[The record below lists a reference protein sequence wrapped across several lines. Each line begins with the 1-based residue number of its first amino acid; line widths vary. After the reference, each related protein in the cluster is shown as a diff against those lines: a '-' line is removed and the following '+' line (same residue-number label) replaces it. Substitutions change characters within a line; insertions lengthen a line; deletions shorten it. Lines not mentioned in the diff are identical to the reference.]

1 MTDLKADFGVTGLD
15 ADASKLCD
23 QLQSRLA
30 SVGVVGLGYVGLPTA
45 LELHRAGFSVIG
57 MDTDDQRLSAI
68 RQGLVDSASA
78 SPSELLAI
86 MNGSGFSL
94 TTESQSVGEVDVV
107 IICVPTPIDGAMAP
121 DTTALMHACAEV
133 VANARRGQ
141 TIILTSTT
149 FVGCTRSYLAGPL
162 EDRGF
167 RLGEDVFLAFCPER
181 INPGNGTTG
190 LDQVPRV
197 VGGVTPA
204 CTSAAASVVGRIT
217 PSVFPV
223 TSPEAAEMAKL
234 VENTFRAVNI
244 ALANEFADAARILN
258 IDTTE
263 VLEAA
268 ASKPYG
274 FMPFNPGAGVGGH
287 CIPCDPHYL
296 LWQLRSQRVQSPV
309 IDQAMAAL
317 ASRPLKVADRAIDL
331 LGQNLRPVRGSR
343 IALVGLAYKSGVEDV
358 RESPALM
365 LAALLRRRG
374 AIVTAHDPLVSRL
387 VQDNDGDVIRN
398 GEPPHPD
405 EIDMAIALT
414 LHPGFDY
421 DWLGQMPLVLDT
433 TYRLDTGPQVVRL

>member
-1 MTDLKADFGVTGLD
+1 MTDLKAEFGMSESGTEITKCGVGV
-15 ADASKLCD
+15 SP
-23 QLQSRLA
+23 SLA
-30 SVGVVGLGYVGLPTA
+30 SIGVVGLGYVGLPTA

-57 MDTDDQRLSAI
+57 IDVDDQRLSAI
-68 RQGLVDSASA
+68 RAGVIDSTSA
-78 SPSELLAI
+78 SPADLRTIVL
-86 MNGSGFSL
+86 SGDFAL
-94 TTESQSVGEVDVV
+94 TAESDHMGDVDVV

-121 DTTALMHACAEV
+121 DATALKQACTDV

-167 RLGEDVFLAFCPER
+167 RIGEDVFLAFCPER

-204 CTSAAASVVGRIT
+204 CTDAAASVVGHIT

-223 TSPEAAEMAKL
+223 SSPEAAEMAKL

-244 ALANEFADAARILN
+244 ALANEFADAASLLG

-263 VLEAA
+263 VLDAA

-296 LWQLRSQRVQSPV
+296 LWQLRSRRVQSPV

-387 VQDNDGDVIRN
+387 VQDHDGDVIRN

-421 DWLGQMPLVLDT
+421 DWLGNMPLVLDT
-433 TYRLDTGPQVVRL
+433 TYRLDAGPQVVRL